1 MAATP
6 GPETRLGVP
15 APAPHVEASFFAL
28 RQPRLIP
35 PYIATALGA
44 ALSADGFRR
53 VPPAQ
58 TDALLG
64 PRAMADWDAFAD
76 SWNDLGLDRFM
87 ADGGRYR
94 RRRFAAFSASPEQ
107 IVRKPHQPHYQSRDH
122 NGLNG
127 GVQRWFAPIDEA
139 IADHPVTQGVLAAGL
154 ALFHPLTVDPPRTWH
169 VELHQFRIEAGDGEA
184 GLPTP
189 EGAHRDGVDW
199 VIVMLVDRHNV
210 ASGVTDIFAND
221 GARLGSFTLEQPRD
235 AVFLDDH
242 RVLHGVTAIRPLK
255 PGAPARRD
263 VLVAT
268 FRRE

>member
-1 MAATP
+1 LTP
-6 GPETRLGVP
+6 PDTIPSEVLARDI
-15 APAPHVEASFFAL
+15 AKAL
-28 RQPRLIP
+28 RD
-35 PYIATALGA
+35 T
-44 ALSADGFRR
+44 GFRR
-53 VPPAQ
+53 ALPSE

-64 PRAMADWDAFAD
+64 PEAVAAWDVFAD

-94 RRRFAAFSASPEQ
+94 RRRFAAFAASPDG
-107 IVRKPHQPHYQSRDH
+107 VARKPHQPHYQSRDY

-127 GVQRWFAPIDEA
+127 GVQRWFEPVLNAVAE
-139 IADHPVTQGVLAAGL
+139 HPVTQAVLREGL
-154 ALFHPLTVDPPRTWH
+154 ALFHPLTVDPPARWH
-169 VELHQFRIEAGDGEA
+169 VELHQFRIEAGDGAA

-199 VIVMLVDRHNV
+199 VIVMLVERHNV

-221 GARLGSFTLEQPRD
+221 GARLGAFTLERPRD
-235 AVFLDDH
+235 TVFLDDH
-242 RVLHGVTAIRPLK
+242 RVLHGVTAIHPLE

>member
-1 MAATP
+1 MPSPESLKADIAAD
-6 GPETRLGVP
+6 
-15 APAPHVEASFFAL
+15 L
-28 RQPRLIP
+28 RD
-35 PYIATALGA
+35 T
-44 ALSADGFRR
+44 GFRR
-53 VPPAQ
+53 VPPGQA
-58 TDALLG
+58 DILLG
-64 PRAMADWDAFAD
+64 PEAVAGWDAFAD

-94 RRRFAAFSASPEQ
+94 RRRFAAFSAGPGGV
-107 IVRKPHQPHYQSRDH
+107 VRKPHQPHYQSRDY

-127 GVQRWFAPIDEA
+127 GVQRWFEPVLDT
-139 IADHPVTQGVLAAGL
+139 IAKHPVTQGVLREGL
-154 ALFHPLTVDPPRTWH
+154 ALFQSLTADPPPAWH

-210 ASGVTDIFAND
+210 ASGVTDIFGPD
-221 GARLGSFTLEQPRD
+221 GARLGAFTLEQPRD
-235 AVFLDDH
+235 SVFLNDH
-242 RVLHGVTAIRPLK
+242 RVLHGVTAIHPLE

-268 FRRE
+268 FRREDQTSG

>member
-1 MAATP
+1 MSGFHLANPEEQLGCAVP
-6 GPETRLGVP
+6 GP
-15 APAPHVEASFFAL
+15 HVGSLYSPEAA
-28 RQPRLIP
+28 RLIP
-35 PYIATALGA
+35 SDIAAAVRDTGFCRVLPADTDAWLGA
-44 ALSADGFRR
+44 AAVAG
-53 VPPAQ
+53 
-58 TDALLG
+58 
-64 PRAMADWDAFAD
+64 WDVFAD

-94 RRRFAAFSASPEQ
+94 RRRFAAFSASPDG
-107 IVRKPHQPHYQSRDH
+107 VSRKPHQPHYQSRDY

-127 GVQRWFAPIDEA
+127 GVQRWFEPVLDSV
-139 IADHPVTQGVLAAGL
+139 ADHPVTRAVLDQGL
-154 ALFHPLTVDPPRTWH
+154 ALFHPLTVDPPKAWH

-199 VIVMLVDRHNV
+199 VIVMLVARHNV

-221 GARLGSFTLEQPRD
+221 GARLGAFTLEQPRD
-235 AVFLDDH
+235 TVFLDDH
-242 RVLHGVTAIRPLK
+242 RVMHGVTAIRPLQ

>member
-1 MAATP
+1 M
-6 GPETRLGVP
+6 
-15 APAPHVEASFFAL
+15 
-28 RQPRLIP
+28 IP
-35 PYIATALGA
+35 PHITA
-44 ALSADGFRR
+44 ALHETGFCR
-53 VPPAQ
+53 VPPVE

-64 PRAMADWDAFAD
+64 SEAVAGWDAFAD

-94 RRRFAAFSASPEQ
+94 RRRFAAFSASPEGV
-107 IVRKPHQPHYQSRDH
+107 VRKPHQPHYQSRDY

-127 GVQRWFAPIDEA
+127 GVQRWFEPVVDV
-139 IADHPVTQGVLAAGL
+139 IADHPVTRGVLAAGL
-154 ALFHPLTVDPPRTWH
+154 ALFHPLTIDPPARWH
-169 VELHQFRIEAGDGEA
+169 VELHQFRIEAGEGEA

-199 VIVMLVDRHNV
+199 VIVMLVERHNV

-221 GARLGSFTLEQPRD
+221 GPRLGAFTLEQPRD
-235 AVFLDDH
+235 TVFLDDH
-242 RVLHGVTAIRPLK
+242 RVLHGVTAIHPLE
-255 PGAPARRD
+255 PGRPARRD

>member
-1 MAATP
+1 M
-6 GPETRLGVP
+6 
-15 APAPHVEASFFAL
+15 
-28 RQPRLIP
+28 IP
-35 PYIATALGA
+35 PHIIA
-44 ALSADGFRR
+44 ALHETGFCR
-53 VPPAQ
+53 VPPVE

-64 PRAMADWDAFAD
+64 SEAVAGWDAFAD

-94 RRRFAAFSASPEQ
+94 RRRFAAFSASPGGV
-107 IVRKPHQPHYQSRDH
+107 VRKPHQPHYQSRDY

-127 GVQRWFAPIDEA
+127 GVQRWFEPVQDA
-139 IADHPVTQGVLAAGL
+139 IADHPVTRGVLAAGL
-154 ALFHPLTVDPPRTWH
+154 ALFHPLTIDPPARWH
-169 VELHQFRIEAGDGEA
+169 VELHQFRIEAGEGEA

-199 VIVMLVDRHNV
+199 VIVMLVERHNV

-221 GARLGSFTLEQPRD
+221 GARLGAFTLEQPRD
-235 AVFLDDH
+235 TVFLDDH
-242 RVLHGVTAIRPLK
+242 RVLHGVTAIHPLE
-255 PGAPARRD
+255 PGRPARRD

>member
-1 MAATP
+1 
-6 GPETRLGVP
+6 
-15 APAPHVEASFFAL
+15 
-28 RQPRLIP
+28 LIP
-35 PYIATALGA
+35 PETLKRDVAA
-44 ALSADGFRR
+44 ALRDTGFCR
-53 VPPAQ
+53 VPPAE

-64 PRAMADWDAFAD
+64 PEAVAGWNAFAD

-94 RRRFAAFSASPEQ
+94 RRRFAAFSASPYGV
-107 IVRKPHQPHYQSRDH
+107 VRKPHQPHYQSRDY

-127 GVQRWFAPIDEA
+127 GVQRWFEPVLDT

-154 ALFHPLTVDPPRTWH
+154 ALFHPLTIDPPARWH

-199 VIVMLVDRHNV
+199 VIVMLVERLNV

-221 GARLGSFTLEQPRD
+221 GARLGAFTLEQPRD
-235 AVFLDDH
+235 TVFLDDH
-242 RVLHGVTAIRPLK
+242 RVLHGVTAIHPLEA
-255 PGAPARRD
+255 GAPARRD

>member
-1 MAATP
+1 
-6 GPETRLGVP
+6 
-15 APAPHVEASFFAL
+15 
-28 RQPRLIP
+28 LIP
-35 PYIATALGA
+35 PETLKREITTALQ
-44 ALSADGFRR
+44 DTGFCR
-53 VPPAQ
+53 VPPAE

-64 PRAMADWDAFAD
+64 SEAVAGWDAFAD

-94 RRRFAAFSASPEQ
+94 RRRFAAFSASPDGV
-107 IVRKPHQPHYQSRDH
+107 VRKPHQPHYQSRDY

-127 GVQRWFAPIDEA
+127 GVQRWFEPVLDTVAQ
-139 IADHPVTQGVLAAGL
+139 HPVTQGLLREGL
-154 ALFHPLTVDPPRTWH
+154 ALFQSLTASSPQGPPAAWH

-210 ASGVTDIFAND
+210 ASGVTDIFGPD
-221 GARLGSFTLEQPRD
+221 GARLGAFTLEQPRD
-235 AVFLDDH
+235 SVFLDDH
-242 RVLHGVTAIRPLK
+242 RVLHGVTAIHPLE

-268 FRRE
+268 FRREDQVID

>member
-1 MAATP
+1 MIPPDISKDDTLKREIAA
-6 GPETRLGVP
+6 
-15 APAPHVEASFFAL
+15 AL
-28 RQPRLIP
+28 R
-35 PYIATALGA
+35 A
-44 ALSADGFRR
+44 AGFRR
-53 VPPAQ
+53 VPPDEA
-58 TDALLG
+58 DILLG
-64 PRAMADWDAFAD
+64 PQAVAGWDAFAD

-94 RRRFAAFSASPEQ
+94 RRRFAAFSASPDGV
-107 IVRKPHQPHYQSRDH
+107 VRKPHQPHYQSRDY

-127 GVQRWFAPIDEA
+127 GVQRWFEPVLDA
-139 IADHPVTQGVLAAGL
+139 IAEHPVTRAVLREGL
-154 ALFHPLTVDPPRTWH
+154 ALFHPLTVDPPKAWH
-169 VELHQFRIEAGDGEA
+169 VEMHQFRIEAGDGEA

-221 GARLGSFTLEQPRD
+221 GARLGAFTLERPRD
-235 AVFLDDH
+235 TVFLDDH
-242 RVLHGVTAIRPLK
+242 RVLHGVTAIHPLEA
-255 PGAPARRD
+255 GQPARRD

>member
-1 MAATP
+1 MIHP
-6 GPETRLGVP
+6 DP
-15 APAPHVEASFFAL
+15 ASPDSLTHD
-28 RQPRLIP
+28 
-35 PYIATALGA
+35 IAA
-44 ALSADGFRR
+44 ALDETGFRR
-53 VPPAQ
+53 LAPAE
-58 TDALLG
+58 TDLLLG
-64 PRAMADWDAFAD
+64 ADAVAGWQAFAD

-94 RRRFAAFSASPEQ
+94 RRRFAAFSASPAGV
-107 IVRKPHQPHYQSRDH
+107 VRKPHQPHYQSRDY

-127 GVQRWFAPIDEA
+127 GVQRWFEPVLDTVAE
-139 IADHPVTQGVLAAGL
+139 HPVTQGVLRAGL
-154 ALFHPLTVDPPRTWH
+154 ALFHPLTADPPRAWH

-199 VIVMLVDRHNV
+199 VIVMLVHRRNV

-221 GARLGSFTLEQPRD
+221 GARLGAFTLERPRD
-235 AVFLDDH
+235 AVVLDDH
-242 RVLHGVTAIRPLK
+242 RVMHGVTAIHPLE
-255 PGAPARRD
+255 PGAPALRD

>member
-1 MAATP
+1 LSDIAA
-6 GPETRLGVP
+6 
-15 APAPHVEASFFAL
+15 AL
-28 RQPRLIP
+28 RD
-35 PYIATALGA
+35 T
-44 ALSADGFRR
+44 GFRR
-53 VPPAQ
+53 VPPAE

-64 PRAMADWDAFAD
+64 PEAVAGWDAFAD

-94 RRRFAAFSASPEQ
+94 RRRFAAFSAKPGA
-107 IVRKPHQPHYQSRDH
+107 IVRKPHQPHYQSRDY

-127 GVQRWFAPIDEA
+127 GVQRWFEPVLDDVAQ
-139 IADHPVTQGVLAAGL
+139 HPVTQGVLREGL
-154 ALFHPLTVDPPRTWH
+154 ALFQSLTADPPAAWH

-199 VIVMLVDRHNV
+199 VIVMLVARHNV

-221 GARLGSFTLEQPRD
+221 GARLGAFTLEQPRD

-242 RVLHGVTAIRPLK
+242 RVMHGVTAIGPLE
-255 PGAPARRD
+255 PGLPARRD

>member
-1 MAATP
+1 MDEIAAD
-6 GPETRLGVP
+6 
-15 APAPHVEASFFAL
+15 L
-28 RQPRLIP
+28 RD
-35 PYIATALGA
+35 T
-44 ALSADGFRR
+44 GFRR
-53 VPPAQ
+53 VPPDQA
-58 TDALLG
+58 DALLG
-64 PRAMADWDAFAD
+64 PEALAGWDVFAD

-94 RRRFAAFSASPEQ
+94 RRRFAAFSASPAGV
-107 IVRKPHQPHYQSRDH
+107 VRKPHQPHYQSRDY

-127 GVQRWFAPIDEA
+127 GVQRWFEPVLDT
-139 IADHPVTQGVLAAGL
+139 IAQHPVTQGLLAEGL
-154 ALFHPLTVDPPRTWH
+154 ALFQALTVDPPKTWH

-221 GARLGSFTLEQPRD
+221 GARLGAFTLEQPRD
-235 AVFLDDH
+235 TVLLDDH
-242 RVLHGVTAIRPLK
+242 RVMHGVTAIHPLK

>member
-1 MAATP
+1 
-6 GPETRLGVP
+6 
-15 APAPHVEASFFAL
+15 
-28 RQPRLIP
+28 LIP
-35 PYIATALGA
+35 PDTTPRDILARDIAEALR
-44 ALSADGFRR
+44 DTGFRR
-53 VPPAQ
+53 VAPAE

-64 PRAMADWDAFAD
+64 PGAVAGWEPFAD

-94 RRRFAAFSASPEQ
+94 RRRFAAFSASPAGV
-107 IVRKPHQPHYQSRDH
+107 VRKPHQPHYQSRDY

-127 GVQRWFAPIDEA
+127 GVQRWFEPVLDTVAG
-139 IADHPVTQGVLAAGL
+139 HPVTQELLRAGL
-154 ALFHPLTVDPPRTWH
+154 ALFHPLTAEPPRAWH
-169 VELHQFRIEAGDGEA
+169 VELHQFRIEAGDGQT

-199 VIVMLVDRHNV
+199 VIVMLVDRQNV

-221 GARLGSFTLEQPRD
+221 GARLGAFTLERPRD

-242 RVLHGVTAIRPLK
+242 RVMHGVTAIHPLE
-255 PGAPARRD
+255 PGVPARRD

>member
-1 MAATP
+1 MLRSDIAA
-6 GPETRLGVP
+6 
-15 APAPHVEASFFAL
+15 AL
-28 RQPRLIP
+28 RD
-35 PYIATALGA
+35 T
-44 ALSADGFRR
+44 GFRR
-53 VPPAQ
+53 VPPDE

-64 PRAMADWDAFAD
+64 PEAVAGWDTFAH

-94 RRRFAAFSASPEQ
+94 RRRFAAFSAGPEA
-107 IVRKPHQPHYQSRDH
+107 IVRKPHQPHYQSRDY

-127 GVQRWFAPIDEA
+127 GVQRWFEPVLDTV
-139 IADHPVTQGVLAAGL
+139 ADHPVTQGLLREGL
-154 ALFHPLTVDPPRTWH
+154 ALFQSLTLDPPASWH

-210 ASGVTDIFAND
+210 ASGVTDIFGPS
-221 GARLGSFTLEQPRD
+221 GARLGAFTLEQPRD
-235 AVFLDDH
+235 SVFLDDH
-242 RVLHGVTAIRPLK
+242 RVLHGVTAIHPLQ

-268 FRRE
+268 FRREDGAPISPHL